1 MSVHLTNLLARIPE
15 ERDMYAIMGLVALCG
30 RAEHGIADSSTEEL
44 QAHWRN
50 HSFHLESDAWVI
62 VNTKGQY
69 VGFGAVCHSDYEEYH
84 TFVCVHPDYRKR
96 GIGTLLLRLIE
107 ERARQQMYHVSQGRR
122 VCMKAL
128 VSSQNVEARSL
139 FEREG
144 YTQAREFWR
153 VHIVLDDAVELRQRV
168 GARTLDVAV
177 EARQLV
183 GLTALYDREA
193 VYSIRWYCEYEKELR
208 PGSLPEP
215 CEDEEGYLQTT
226 HER

>member
-1 MSVHLTNLLARIPE
+1 MSVHLTNLLTRIPE
-15 ERDMYAIMGLVALCG
+15 ERDLYAIMELVALCG

-107 ERARQQMYHVSQGRR
+107 ERARQQVYHASLDRR
-122 VCMKAL
+122 ACMKAL
-128 VSSQNVEARSL
+128 VSSQNAEARSL

-153 VHIVLDDAVELRQRV
+153 VTVVLDDAQELRQRV
-168 GARTLDVAV
+168 GKRTLDVAI
-177 EARQLV
+177 ESRQLV
-183 GLTALYDREA
+183 SIAPLYDREA

-208 PGSLPEP
+208 PGSLPES
-215 CEDEEGYLQTT
+215 CEGEEDCLQATY
-226 HER
+226 

>member
-15 ERDMYAIMGLVALCG
+15 ERDMYAIMELVALCG

-44 QAHWRN
+44 QAQWRN

-62 VNTKGQY
+62 VNAKGQY

-107 ERARQQMYHVSQGRR
+107 ERARQQMYHVSQERR

-128 VSSQNVEARSL
+128 VSSQNAEARSL

-144 YTQAREFWR
+144 YTLAREFWR
-153 VHIVLDDAVELRQRV
+153 VTVVLDDAHELRQRI
-168 GARTLDVAV
+168 GTRTLDVAV
-177 EARQLV
+177 ESRKLV
-183 GLTALYDREA
+183 GLAPLYDREA
-193 VYSIRWYCEYEKELR
+193 IYTIRWYCEYEKELR
-208 PGSLPEP
+208 PGSPSESH
-215 CEDEEGYLQTT
+215 EDEEDCLQAA
-226 HER
+226 H

>member
-15 ERDMYAIMGLVALCG
+15 ERDLYAIMELVALCG

-44 QAHWRN
+44 QAHWRS

-62 VNTKGQY
+62 VNKKGQF
-69 VGFGAVCHSDYEEYH
+69 VGFGAVCHSDCEEFH

-107 ERARQQMYHVSQGRR
+107 ERARQQMYHTSQDRR
-122 VCMKAL
+122 ACMKAL
-128 VSSQNVEARSL
+128 VSSQNTEARSL

-144 YTQAREFWR
+144 YTLAREFWR
-153 VHIVLDDAVELRQRV
+153 VTVVLDDAQELRQRV
-168 GARTLDVAV
+168 GKRTLDIAV
-177 EARQLV
+177 ESRQLV
-183 GLTALYDREA
+183 GLASLYDREA

-208 PGSLPEP
+208 PGSLPEC
-215 CEDEEGYLQTT
+215 CEGEEDCLQAT
-226 HER
+226 R

>member
-1 MSVHLTNLLARIPE
+1 MSVHLTNLLARIPD
-15 ERDMYAIMGLVALCG
+15 ERDLYSIMELVAICG

-62 VNTKGQY
+62 VNNKGQF

-107 ERARQQMYHVSQGRR
+107 ERARQQMYRTLLDKR
-122 VCMKAL
+122 VCLKAL
-128 VSSQNVEARSL
+128 VSSNNTEARNL

-144 YTQAREFWR
+144 YAQVREFWR
-153 VHIVLDDAVELRQRV
+153 VTVELDDVHDLRHRV
-168 GARTLDVAV
+168 GKHTLDVGI
-177 EARQLV
+177 ESRQLV
-183 GLTALYDREA
+183 GIAPLYDLEA
-193 VYSIRWYCEYEKELR
+193 IYSIRWYCEYEKELR
-208 PGSLPEP
+208 PGRTSDLSETT
-215 CEDEEGYLQTT
+215 CLQVTC
-226 HER
+226 

>member
-15 ERDMYAIMGLVALCG
+15 ERDMYSIMELVEICG

-50 HSFHLESDAWVI
+50 HTFHLASDAWVI
-62 VNTKGQY
+62 VNNKGQF

-107 ERARQQMYHVSQGRR
+107 ERARQQMYHTSLDKR
-122 VCMKAL
+122 VCLKAL
-128 VSSQNVEARSL
+128 VSSHNTEARNL

-144 YTQAREFWR
+144 YTQVREFWR
-153 VHIVLDDAVELRQRV
+153 VTVELDEALELRQRV
-168 GARTLDVAV
+168 GKHTLDVAI
-177 EARQLV
+177 ESRQLV
-183 GLTALYDREA
+183 GVAPLYDREA

-208 PGSLPEP
+208 PAGLPESR
-215 CEDEEGYLQTT
+215 EDEEDCLQAT
-226 HER
+226 H

>member
-15 ERDMYAIMGLVALCG
+15 ERDMYSIMELVALCG

-62 VNTKGQY
+62 VNNKGQF
-69 VGFGAVCHSDYEEYH
+69 VGFGAVSHSDDEEYH
-84 TFVCVHPDYRKR
+84 TFVCVHPNYRER
-96 GIGTLLLRLIE
+96 GIGTLLVRLIE
-107 ERARQQMYHVSQGRR
+107 ERARQQMRHTAHDGR

-128 VSSQNVEARSL
+128 VSRQNTEARSL

-144 YTQAREFWR
+144 YTQTREFWR
-153 VHIVLDDAVELRQRV
+153 IAVVLDDAQELRQRT
-168 GARTLDVAV
+168 GMRTLDVAV
-177 EARQLV
+177 ESRHLV
-183 GLTALYDREA
+183 GFESLYDREA

-208 PGSLPEP
+208 PGSLPEL
-215 CEDEEGYLQTT
+215 CEDGETGLAVTC
-226 HER
+226 

>member
-15 ERDMYAIMGLVALCG
+15 ERDMFAIMELVALCG

-62 VNTKGQY
+62 VNNKGQY

-107 ERARQQMYHVSQGRR
+107 ERARQQMYHTSLVSR

-128 VSSQNVEARSL
+128 VSSQNIEARSL

-144 YTQAREFWR
+144 YSQVREFWR
-153 VHIVLDDAVELRQRV
+153 VTVVLDDALELRQRV
-168 GARTLDVAV
+168 GRHTLDVAV

-183 GLTALYDREA
+183 GLAPLYDREA
-193 VYSIRWYCEYEKELR
+193 IYSIRRYCEYEKELR
-208 PGSLPEP
+208 SGTHHASR
-215 CEDEEGYLQTT
+215 EDEEDCLQAT
-226 HER
+226 H

>member
-15 ERDMYAIMGLVALCG
+15 ERDLYSIMELVALCG

-62 VNTKGQY
+62 VNSKGQF
-69 VGFGAVCHSDYEEYH
+69 VGFGCVCHSDYEEYH

-107 ERARQQMYHVSQGRR
+107 ERARQQMYHTSLDKR
-122 VCMKAL
+122 VCLKAL
-128 VSSQNVEARSL
+128 VSSNNIEARNL

-144 YTQAREFWR
+144 YAQEREFWR
-153 VHIVLDDAVELRQRV
+153 VKVELDDARDLRQRV
-168 GARTLDVAV
+168 GKHTLDVGI

-183 GLTALYDREA
+183 GIAPLYDREA
-193 VYSIRWYCEYEKELR
+193 VYSIRWYREYEKELR
-208 PGSLPEP
+208 PGTLPDP
-215 CEDEEGYLQTT
+215 DPGEEACLSAT
-226 HER
+226 H

>member
-15 ERDMYAIMGLVALCG
+15 ERDMYSIMELVAICG

-44 QAHWRN
+44 QAQWRN
-50 HSFHLESDAWVI
+50 HNFHLEDDAWVI
-62 VNTKGQY
+62 VNNKGQF
-69 VGFGAVCHSDYEEYH
+69 VGFGCVYHSDYDEYH

-107 ERARQQMYHVSQGRR
+107 ERARQQAYHSSPDRR
-122 VCMKAL
+122 VCLKAL
-128 VSSQNVEARSL
+128 VSSHNAEARNL

-153 VHIVLDDAVELRQRV
+153 VTVELDDALELRQRV
-168 GARTLDVAV
+168 GKRMLDVAI
-177 EARQLV
+177 ESRQLI
-183 GLTALYDREA
+183 GIAPLYDREA

-208 PGSLPEP
+208 PGRLPDLCEGEETSLSVT
-215 CEDEEGYLQTT
+215 C
-226 HER
+226 

>member
-15 ERDMYAIMGLVALCG
+15 ERDMYSIMELVAICG

-50 HSFHLESDAWVI
+50 HTFHLASDAWVI
-62 VNTKGQY
+62 VNNKGQF

-107 ERARQQMYHVSQGRR
+107 ERARQQMYHTSLDKR
-122 VCMKAL
+122 VRLKAL
-128 VSSQNVEARSL
+128 VSSHNTEARNL

-144 YTQAREFWR
+144 YTQVREFWR
-153 VHIVLDDAVELRQRV
+153 VTVELDEALELRQRV
-168 GARTLDVAV
+168 GKHTLDVAI
-177 EARQLV
+177 ESRQLV
-183 GLTALYDREA
+183 GVAQLYDREA

-208 PGSLPEP
+208 PTGLPESR
-215 CEDEEGYLQTT
+215 EDEEDCLQAT
-226 HER
+226 H

>member
-15 ERDMYAIMGLVALCG
+15 ERDMYAIMELVALCG

-62 VNTKGQY
+62 VNNKGQY
-69 VGFGAVCHSDYEEYH
+69 VGFGCVCHSDYEEYH

-107 ERARQQMYHVSQGRR
+107 ERARQQMYHTSLVSR

-128 VSSQNVEARSL
+128 VSSQNIEARSL

-144 YTQAREFWR
+144 YIQVREFWR
-153 VHIVLDDAVELRQRV
+153 VTVVLDDAQELRQRV
-168 GARTLDVAV
+168 GRHTLDVAV

-183 GLTALYDREA
+183 GLAPLYDREA
-193 VYSIRWYCEYEKELR
+193 IYSIRRYCEYEKELR
-208 PGSLPEP
+208 SGSLPASR
-215 CEDEEGYLQTT
+215 EDEEDCLQAT
-226 HER
+226 H

>member
-15 ERDMYAIMGLVALCG
+15 ERDMYAIMELVALCG

-44 QAHWRN
+44 QAHWRK

-62 VNTKGQY
+62 VNKKGQF

-96 GIGTLLLRLIE
+96 GIGTLLLRLLE
-107 ERARQQMYHVSQGRR
+107 ERARQQMHHTSQDRR

-128 VSSQNVEARSL
+128 VSSQNTEARSL

-144 YTQAREFWR
+144 YTLVREFWR
-153 VHIVLDDAVELRQRV
+153 VKITLDDAQELRQRT
-168 GARTLDVAV
+168 GKRTLDIAV
-177 EARQLV
+177 ESRQLV
-183 GLTALYDREA
+183 GVAPLYDLEA

-208 PGSLPEP
+208 PGSLREP
-215 CEDEEGYLQTT
+215 CDCKGEEDCLQ
-226 HER
+226 ESR

>member
-15 ERDMYAIMGLVALCG
+15 ERDMYAIMELVALCG
-30 RAEHGIADSSTEEL
+30 RAEHGIADSSNEEL

-62 VNTKGQY
+62 VNNKGQY
-69 VGFGAVCHSDYEEYH
+69 VGFGCVCHSDYEEYH

-107 ERARQQMYHVSQGRR
+107 ERARQQMYHTSLVSR

-128 VSSQNVEARSL
+128 VSSQNIEARSL

-144 YTQAREFWR
+144 YIQVREFWR
-153 VHIVLDDAVELRQRV
+153 VTVVLDDAQELRQRV
-168 GARTLDVAV
+168 GRHTLDVAV

-183 GLTALYDREA
+183 GLAPLYDREA
-193 VYSIRWYCEYEKELR
+193 IYSIRRYCEYEKELR
-208 PGSLPEP
+208 SGSLPVSR
-215 CEDEEGYLQTT
+215 EDEEDCLQAT
-226 HER
+226 H

>member
-15 ERDMYAIMGLVALCG
+15 ERDMYAIMELVALCG

-62 VNTKGQY
+62 VNNKGQY

-84 TFVCVHPDYRKR
+84 TFVCVHPEYRKR

-107 ERARQQMYHVSQGRR
+107 ERTRQQMYHISPGRR

-128 VSSQNVEARSL
+128 VSSQNLEARNL

-144 YTQAREFWR
+144 YAQSREFWR
-153 VHIVLDDAVELRQRV
+153 VTVVLDDALELRQRV

-183 GLTALYDREA
+183 GIAPLYDREA
-193 VYSIRWYCEYEKELR
+193 VYNIRWYCEYEKELR
-208 PGSLPEP
+208 PGSLSESH
-215 CEDEEGYLQTT
+215 EDEEDCLQAT
-226 HER
+226 H

>member
-15 ERDMYAIMGLVALCG
+15 ERDMYAIMELVALCG

-62 VNTKGQY
+62 VNTKGQF

-107 ERARQQMYHVSQGRR
+107 ERARQQMYHTSLARR

-128 VSSQNVEARSL
+128 VSSQNIEARSL

-144 YTQAREFWR
+144 YTQVREFWR
-153 VHIVLDDAVELRQRV
+153 VTVVLDDALELRQRV
-168 GARTLDVAV
+168 GAHTLDVAV

-183 GLTALYDREA
+183 GLAPLYDREA

-208 PGSLPEP
+208 PGSLPES
-215 CEDEEGYLQTT
+215 CKGEEDCLQAT
-226 HER
+226 R